1 MAMKLPEELTKDVYA
16 YGAAGREAWKKGDF
30 AEAEVNFTKAWEI
43 LPVPREQ
50 YDLAQSM
57 TRGFVVFYRD
67 TKQFDKAVHW
77 LAEMKKAYGSGTGP
91 DLTIGFLSGTVYFEA
106 GDLDKS
112 AEFFVPLYEQ
122 FGSRPFS
129 GEDKK
134 YLEFAKR
141 ASKGVK

>member
-1 MAMKLPEELTKDVYA
+1 MQDGHGRVLTAFALDTTYISMA
-16 YGAAGREAWKKGDF
+16 
-30 AEAEVNFTKAWEI
+30 
-43 LPVPREQ
+43 
-50 YDLAQSM
+50 
-57 TRGFVVFYRD
+57 RGFVVFYRD

-77 LAEMKKAYGSGTGP
+77 LAEMRKAYGSGTGP

-122 FGSRPFS
+122 FGNRPFS

-141 ASKGVK
+141 ASKGGK